1 MITHC
6 PSCHTRFRVHAEQL
20 AARAG
25 QVRCGKCSRVFDA
38 LEHLIEEIA
47 PARLP
52 GSNPVVDAL
61 RVDTTAAEP
70 PPRPAVAETE
80 EFGGKTLEPAIV
92 EPVSALAESS
102 ILGAQTP
109 VATNSETPKSEPAN
123 FLTDAATSASPFN
136 FGPTTTAESAKP
148 GRRWLWLMGALI
160 LLLVLLAQAAYQ
172 YRSVVILLFPE
183 SRPYAAALCANLG
196 CDLPLPRR
204 IELMS
209 IEASDLQADTTNP
222 NVMVL
227 SATLRNRAIFNQQY
241 PLLELT
247 LTDAQDQPVVR
258 RVLAPQDYVSKAA
271 NTQIGFGAN
280 TEIAIKMFIEG
291 SQVKATG
298 YRLYLFYP

>member
-6 PSCHTRFRVHAEQL
+6 PSCQTHFRVHAEQL

-38 LEHLIEEIA
+38 LEYLVEELAPAREPTAAQESTDMRPADAEPAPESMPAEAVPAGAAAPEPAIAESADFGAEALEIA
-47 PARLP
+47 PGMPEMTLP
-52 GSNPVVDAL
+52 EFAPLAPADVDPGIAS
-61 RVDTTAAEP
+61 D
-70 PPRPAVAETE
+70 
-80 EFGGKTLEPAIV
+80 
-92 EPVSALAESS
+92 
-102 ILGAQTP
+102 P
-109 VATNSETPKSEPAN
+109 VA
-123 FLTDAATSASPFN
+123 FD
-136 FGPTTTAESAKP
+136 FGPIAASHPVKGT
-148 GRRWLWLMGALI
+148 RRWPWVLGSLI
-160 LLLVLLAQAAYQ
+160 MLAVLLLQAAYY
-172 YRSVVILLFPE
+172 YRSSIIVLFPQAK
-183 SRPYAAALCANLG
+183 PYAASLCANLG

-222 NVMVL
+222 NIMVL
-227 SATLRNRAIFNQQY
+227 SATLKNRAIFDQQF

-258 RVLAPQDYVSKAA
+258 RVLTPQDYIGKSA
-271 NTQIGFGAN
+271 NPRAGFAAN
-280 TEIAIKMFIEG
+280 TEIAIKVFIEG